1 MQFNFDNLNL
11 DLGAN
16 ILEVEIPAELE
27 QTFSTGLDF
36 IDDAFGGK
44 GMTPSTACLFTG
56 TPGAGKTT
64 LMMQLANAITR
75 SGNLAL
81 FNTAEESLFQVRKVA
96 KRLNLR
102 HGFVAGSERLVD
114 KVIDNADKIRN
125 LKENKGKQLF
135 IIVDSLQ
142 TLDDGKY
149 ANGTINS
156 MTQVRCLE
164 QLCQY
169 AKDTYAIV
177 IVIGQVTKNGD
188 LAGKQVLKH
197 MIDAHCHL
205 FVDQDTKSDS
215 YGERIFEVQKNRF
228 GCAGIMYELSMTGK
242 GFKEKIFSLGSTTC
256 I

>member
-1 MQFNFDNLNL
+1 MQINFDNLNVK
-11 DLGAN
+11 LGTN
-16 ILEVEIPAELE
+16 ILEIDVPEQLE
-27 QTFSTGLDF
+27 KTYSTGMDF
-36 IDDAFGGK
+36 IDDAFGGE

-64 LMMQLANAITR
+64 LMMQLANAITK
-75 SGNLAL
+75 SGNLSL

-96 KRLNLR
+96 NRLRLR
-102 HGFVAGSERLVD
+102 HGFVCGSERMVD
-114 KVIDNADKIRN
+114 DLIENCEK
-125 LKENKGKQLF
+125 LKSQPGNTGKQLF

-149 ANGTINS
+149 SNGTTNS

-164 QLCQY
+164 KLCQY

-177 IVIGQVTKNGD
+177 IVIGQVNKNGD

-205 FVDQDTKSDS
+205 FIDADRRSET

-228 GCAGIMYELSMTGK
+228 GCSGIMYTLDMTER
-242 GFKEKIFSLGSTTC
+242 GFKEKIFN
-256 I
+256 

>member
-1 MQFNFDNLNL
+1 MQFKFDNV
-11 DLGAN
+11 DVKLGTN
-16 ILEVEIPAELE
+16 ILEIDVPEELE
-27 QTFSTGLDF
+27 KTYSTGMDF
-36 IDDAFGGK
+36 IDDAFGGE

-64 LMMQLANAITR
+64 LMMQLANAITK
-75 SGNLAL
+75 SGNTAI

-96 KRLNLR
+96 KRLRLK
-102 HGFVAGSERLVD
+102 HGFICGSERMVD
-114 KVIDNADKIRN
+114 TVIENAKKVQMNN
-125 LKENKGKQLF
+125 PGKQMF
-135 IIVDSLQ
+135 IICDSLQ

-149 ANGTINS
+149 ANGTVNS

-164 QLCQY
+164 KLCQY

-177 IVIGQVTKNGD
+177 IVIGQVNKNGD

-205 FVDQDTKSDS
+205 YVDTDRRSDT

-228 GCAGIMYELSMTGK
+228 GCSGIEYVLDMSQR
-242 GFKEKIFSLGSTTC
+242 GFKEKIFN
-256 I
+256 